1 MLIAV
6 ARVRSAHGIR
16 GSIKVSALS
25 GNSDTIKAQKELLI
39 GTDEDS
45 AAIYK
50 LESIRPTT
58 GDNMLIK
65 LVNIDSMDEAELLRG
80 MTVYVPE
87 EALPNLPQLTYYSYQ
102 LEGCKVFFED
112 GALLG
117 DVARVENLPANDV
130 MVVRITTGKEVL
142 VPATR
147 DIVKK
152 VDLAGRRI
160 VIEKRKGLV

>member
-6 ARVRSAHGIR
+6 AKVRSAHGIK

-25 GNSDTIKAQKELLI
+25 GNSDTLKAQKELLI
-39 GTDEDS
+39 GVDEDS
-45 AAIYK
+45 AGIYK

-87 EALPNLPQLTYYSYQ
+87 EALPSLPQLTYYSYQ

-112 GALLG
+112 GSLLG
-117 DVARVENLPANDV
+117 DVERVDNLPANDV
-130 MVVRITTGKEVL
+130 MIVRTKVGKEAL

-147 DIVKK
+147 DIVKNID
-152 VDLAGRRI
+152 VAGRRI
-160 VIEKRKGLV
+160 VIERRKGLV